1 MKQAPKPQL
10 QLQSWF
16 LPALVGL
23 LLVLQLVAPYR
34 GWRILLAGLGGA
46 WLVSYLWARSL
57 MRGLRLTREMR
68 FGWAQVGD
76 RIMERFT
83 LVNDGRPSALWVEV
97 VDHSTIPD
105 YQASQGTSVSGRHS
119 IKWHREAICTR
130 RGLFTLGPTTV
141 RTGDPFGLYTV
152 TLHYPASLPLIV
164 LPPIIPLPTIEVAPG
179 GRVGAGRP
187 RANALERSVSAT
199 GVREYRPDD
208 SLRRIHWRTSAHRD
222 SLFVQLFDGTPA
234 SDWWILLDMDRHVQ
248 VGTGPGATEEHAVIL
263 AASLAE
269 RGLRSGQAVGLAAYG
284 EQLVWLPPREGE
296 GQRWEVL
303 RSLALVSPGSLPLA
317 ELLAGMRHYCGTGG
331 LALDQYTSLVIITP
345 ALDTAWVEALVP
357 LLRRGVIPTV
367 LLLDPVSFA
376 CPEPSSCLETSRP
389 GSHARRPAA
398 WEPPLLGFPDRNE
411 PSRRARPESRRGG
424 TGDLSVTQAL
434 LVDLR
439 VTHYVVTRDLLDR
452 PQAHPGQPGHW
463 GRPVSGPAP
472 VRQPREAGWEVLS

>member
-34 GWRILLAGLGGA
+34 GWRILLVGLGGA

-57 MRGLRLTREMR
+57 ARGLRLTREMR

-76 RIMERFT
+76 KIVERFT

-97 VDHSTIPD
+97 ADHSTIPG
-105 YQASQGTSVSGRHS
+105 YQASRGTGVSGQHS

-141 RTGDPFGLYTV
+141 QTGDPFGLYTV

-164 LPPIIPLPTIEVAPG
+164 LPPIVPLPTIEVAPG

-199 GVREYRPDD
+199 GVREYRPED
-208 SLRRIHWRTSAHRD
+208 SLRWIHWRTSARQD
-222 SLFVQLFDGTPA
+222 SLFVRLFDGTPA
-234 SDWWILLDMDRHVQ
+234 SNWWILLDMDRHVQ
-248 VGTGPGATEEHAVIL
+248 VGEGPDATEEHAVIL
-263 AASLAE
+263 AASLAD
-269 RGLRSGQAVGLAAYG
+269 RGLRSGQAVGLAAHG
-284 EQLVWLPPREGE
+284 EQLVWLPPRGGE

-303 RSLALVSPGSLPLA
+303 RSLALVSLGSRPLA
-317 ELLAGMRHYCGTGG
+317 ELLAGMRHYCGPGG
-331 LALDQYTSLVIITP
+331 PALEQYTSLVIITP
-345 ALDTAWVEALVP
+345 AVDTAWVEALVP

-376 CPEPSSCLETSRP
+376 RPEPFDEALRLSSGQAQDRP
-389 GSHARRPAA
+389 
-398 WEPPLLGFPDRNE
+398 FD
-411 PSRRARPESRRGG
+411 PS
-424 TGDLSVTQAL
+424 TGNLSVTQAQSPEFASSRACQGVEGL
-434 LVDLR
+434 LVDLG
-439 VTHYVVTRDLLDR
+439 VTYYVITPDLLDR
-452 PQAHPGQPGHW
+452 PEARPSQQGQR
-463 GRPVSGPAP
+463 GRLAS
-472 VRQPREAGWEVLS
+472 VRQPREVGWEVLS

>member
-23 LLVLQLVAPYR
+23 LLVLHLVAPYR
-34 GWRILLAGLGGA
+34 GWRILLVGLGGA

-57 MRGLRLTREMR
+57 RRGLRLTREIR

-76 RIMERFT
+76 RIVERFT

-105 YQASQGTSVSGRHS
+105 YQASRGTGVSGRHS

-152 TLHYPASLPLIV
+152 TLPYPTSLPLIV
-164 LPPIIPLPTIEVAPG
+164 LPPIVPLPTIEVAPG

-187 RANALERSVSAT
+187 RAHALERSVSAT
-199 GVREYRPDD
+199 GVREYCPED
-208 SLRRIHWRTSAHRD
+208 SLRWIHWRTSARRD
-222 SLFVQLFDGTPA
+222 SLFVRLFDGTPA

-248 VGTGPGATEEHAVIL
+248 AGTGPDATEEHAVVL
-263 AASLAE
+263 AASLAD
-269 RGLRSGQAVGLAAYG
+269 RGLRSGQAVGLVAHG
-284 EQLVWLPPREGE
+284 EQLVWLPPRGGE

-303 RSLALVSPGSLPLA
+303 RSLALVSLGSRPLA
-317 ELLAGMRHYCGTGG
+317 QLLAGIQP
-331 LALDQYTSLVIITP
+331 ALEPYTSLVIITP
-345 ALDTAWVEALVP
+345 AVDTAWVEALVP

-376 CPEPSSCLETSRP
+376 RHEPFDS
-389 GSHARRPAA
+389 AQ
-398 WEPPLLGFPDRNE
+398 DKQ
-411 PSRRARPESRRGG
+411 SRRGG
-424 TGDLSVTQAL
+424 TDSLSMTQAQSPVLASSRACRGVEGL
-434 LVDLR
+434 LVDLG
-439 VTHYVVTRDLLDR
+439 VTHYVITPDLLDQ
-452 PQAHPGQPGHW
+452 PQA
-463 GRPVSGPAP
+463 RPDQQRHRGKPAS
-472 VRQPREAGWEVLS
+472 VRQPREVGWEVLS